1 MSRRSEPESKARAAT
16 TSDWEA
22 APATVALVAAA
33 TEANGA
39 GMRVRCNRA
48 FSRRC
53 SSTERHALQAGASAY
68 GYGRIQTDESAA
80 RSSRAPQET
89 HHSTVHCAMKFC
101 QDFNFPNRRQECRHQ
116 SRCALPRSARA
127 ESMIITNTVWRIAG
141 ISGLFTMSILASD
154 LPSSDTTDNGQA
166 GIARDTSEDSL
177 KLKAVSLID
186 EEPEKSEPP
195 QAASGL
201 SPAPKKRNEEKPQP
215 NLENDVVSEP
225 FAEPTPISQTM
236 SSSLI
241 DEESEKSE
249 HSQPASR

>member
-80 RSSRAPQET
+80 RSSRAPLET
-89 HHSTVHCAMKFC
+89 RRSTVHCAMKFC

-127 ESMIITNTVWRIAG
+127 ESMIITNKVWRIAG
-141 ISGLFTMSILASD
+141 ICGLFAMSILASD
-154 LPSSDTTDNGQA
+154 PPSSDTTDNSQA
-166 GIARDTSEDSL
+166 GIAQNRNEVSL
-177 KLKAVSLID
+177 K
-186 EEPEKSEPP
+186 PP
-195 QAASGL
+195 QPASGL
-201 SPAPKKRNEEKPQP
+201 SPAPKKGNEEKPQP
-215 NLENDVVSEP
+215 SLEKEVVSEP
-225 FAEPTPISQTM
+225 FAEPTAISQPQGF
-236 SSSLI
+236 SLI
-241 DEESEKSE
+241 DEE
-249 HSQPASR
+249 